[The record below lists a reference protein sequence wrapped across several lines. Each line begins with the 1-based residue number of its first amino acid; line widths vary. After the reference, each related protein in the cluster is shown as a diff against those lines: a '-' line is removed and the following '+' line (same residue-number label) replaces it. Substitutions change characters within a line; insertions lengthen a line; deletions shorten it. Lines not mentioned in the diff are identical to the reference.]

1 MRVLIT
7 GGAGNL
13 GSRLARH
20 LLETDHEV
28 RLLIHKT
35 EPPSDLAA
43 SPSVTVYRGDLANPS
58 TLSCACAGADC
69 IVHLAGV
76 LFAPMPEEFLP
87 RTNIGFVQNLLI
99 AAKDSAIRKFILV
112 SFPHVEGETTPGH
125 PATDRLDSATN
136 VVHFR
141 TRLAAE
147 RLLLEQ
153 CEGTP
158 IIAVILR
165 AGVVYGRG
173 IKLIEA
179 ARWLLRFR
187 LLAIWQKPTWVHL
200 IALPDFLAAV
210 LTAIENENARG
221 IYNVCDDKPLTIQEF
236 LDQLAAQ
243 FGYRK
248 PWRLPEWVF
257 YAAGATCE
265 TAAKLFKTT
274 APLTRDIV
282 RAGMTSAVADNSRI
296 KRELLTRLAY
306 PTLRQGI
313 ELLHMRR

>member
-20 LLETDHEV
+20 LLETDHHV
-28 RLLIHKT
+28 RLLIHQT

-43 SPSVTVYRGDLANPS
+43 SPRVTLSRGDLANPE
-58 TLSCACAGADC
+58 TLSGACADADC

-87 RTNIGFVQNLLI
+87 RTNIGFVQNLLS
-99 AAKDSAIRKFILV
+99 ATKDSAVRKFILV
-112 SFPHVEGETTPGH
+112 SFPHVEGETTPEH
-125 PATDRLDSATN
+125 PATDRLDSATD
-136 VVHFR
+136 VIHFR

-147 RLLLEQ
+147 RLLLDQ
-153 CEGTP
+153 CKGTQ
-158 IIAVILR
+158 IVAVILR
-165 AGVVYGRG
+165 AGIVYGRG

-187 LLAIWQKPTWVHL
+187 LLAIWQKTTWVHL

-210 LTAIENENARG
+210 LRAIEGENARG
-221 IYNVCDDKPLTIQEF
+221 IYNVCDDEPLTIHEF

-243 FGYRK
+243 FGYCK

-257 YAAGATCE
+257 YAAGASCE

-282 RAGMTSAVADNSRI
+282 RAGMTSAVADNSRT
-296 KRELLTRLAY
+296 KRELLPRLAY

-313 ELLHMRR
+313 ELL